1 MTDGEYYNAD
11 NYITLSENENSMMIK
26 MDCRSL
32 IQSIGSWS
40 YNREIKPEVVDQL
53 YSNIIDNSNNIIWI
67 LTAVKERSS
76 NTIYLID
83 GQHRYE
89 AIKKLLLNDLDFK
102 EDRFVYIQVYLI
114 DSIQED
120 DEYIIDLFIKIN
132 NHAPFNIPDFPS
144 RQNIKIIKKII
155 KDTILKNGI
164 ITNER
169 TNTAHQPKIHKKT
182 LHTKFNQYNNFIK
195 DMNDEIIIQNLKIIN
210 NYISLKKYE
219 EIFNNEKEAEK
230 QTNKN
235 AWEKAKE
242 IKFYLGFRYCN
253 EKYLLDNIIK
263 NIDNPEIFI

>member
-1 MTDGEYYNAD
+1 MTDGEYYNAE

-32 IQSIGSWS
+32 IQSVGNWS
-40 YNREIKPEVVDQL
+40 YNREIKPEVVEEL
-53 YSNIIDNSNNIIWI
+53 YSNIIDNTNIIWI

-164 ITNER
+164 ITNEK
-169 TNTAHQPKIHKKT
+169 TNTAHQPRIHKKT

-195 DMNDEIIIQNLKIIN
+195 DINDEIIIQNLKIIN

>member
-144 RQNIKIIKKII
+144 RQNIKIIKLISFRI
-155 KDTILKNGI
+155 CHTV
-164 ITNER
+164 
-169 TNTAHQPKIHKKT
+169 T
-182 LHTKFNQYNNFIK
+182 LH
-195 DMNDEIIIQNLKIIN
+195 
-210 NYISLKKYE
+210 
-219 EIFNNEKEAEK
+219 
-230 QTNKN
+230 
-235 AWEKAKE
+235 
-242 IKFYLGFRYCN
+242 
-253 EKYLLDNIIK
+253 
-263 NIDNPEIFI
+263 